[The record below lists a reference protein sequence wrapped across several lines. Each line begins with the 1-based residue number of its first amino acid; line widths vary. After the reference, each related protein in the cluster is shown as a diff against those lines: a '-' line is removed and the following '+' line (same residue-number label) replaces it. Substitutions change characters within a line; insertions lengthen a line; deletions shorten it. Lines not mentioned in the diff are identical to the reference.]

1 MLKALIVGADGVC
14 PDYIFEHPERY
25 PNLTKLCKT
34 GASASYSAYVQ
45 KGYQSSYLSEMNW
58 ASIYTGLPPWEHHI
72 TVKAGVGCRMPSI
85 GQFNGLAPFWEQM
98 NLNGLRVGLW
108 AADCCADP
116 TAINGYVIASRYTM
130 LETPAPIR
138 TAPRTLQTCE
148 KDRPLLELLPGE
160 PPPRLYPRTLEQQG
174 YTFAQ
179 LRQDPELAWRAIEAY
194 HFQDALDNFRA
205 ELEYFYQAI
214 CTVQRQNPVDVLYF
228 YTPTTD
234 LIGHC
239 TMYCDGCGTLTK
251 AYQLLDEYVGKWMDA
266 LQPENV
272 IVLSDHGMSNFQE
285 LVRTSDERVR
295 REAFAARDEVIW
307 LPNGYIAFE
316 ARNGALLFTAH
327 GLKGTFIAA
336 GKDIRHTVL
345 HEMRTLDVYPT
356 LLELLGAAVP
366 AGRAG
371 YVLDIFNRPLRN
383 QSSLLREADTV
394 YTTAAVLQCV
404 TPNMTDIVLNELYVR
419 HRFQRFIVVGEEKYR
434 EIFTHNPRAS
444 GFVPYDTFDCR
455 AFDAVYSGIVTEGA
469 GPSGHI
475 LVHQGG

>member
-72 TVKAGVGCRMPSI
+72 TVKAGVGCRMPSM

-366 AGRAG
+366 VGRAG

-394 YTTAAVLQCV
+394 YTTVAVLQCV
-404 TPNMTDIVLNELYVR
+404 TPSMTDIVLNELYVR
-419 HRFQRFIVVGEEKYR
+419 LSLI
-434 EIFTHNPRAS
+434 
-444 GFVPYDTFDCR
+444 
-455 AFDAVYSGIVTEGA
+455 
-469 GPSGHI
+469 HI
-475 LVHQGG
+475 

>member
-72 TVKAGVGCRMPSI
+72 TVKAGVGCRMPSM

-174 YTFAQ
+174 YTFV
-179 LRQDPELAWRAIEAY
+179 PISELIMRENY
-194 HFQDALDNFRA
+194 HM
-205 ELEYFYQAI
+205 
-214 CTVQRQNPVDVLYF
+214 DV
-228 YTPTTD
+228 TGKQ
-234 LIGHC
+234 I
-239 TMYCDGCGTLTK
+239 
-251 AYQLLDEYVGKWMDA
+251 ADE
-266 LQPENV
+266 
-272 IVLSDHGMSNFQE
+272 
-285 LVRTSDERVR
+285 
-295 REAFAARDEVIW
+295 
-307 LPNGYIAFE
+307 
-316 ARNGALLFTAH
+316 
-327 GLKGTFIAA
+327 
-336 GKDIRHTVL
+336 
-345 HEMRTLDVYPT
+345 
-356 LLELLGAAVP
+356 
-366 AGRAG
+366 
-371 YVLDIFNRPLRN
+371 
-383 QSSLLREADTV
+383 
-394 YTTAAVLQCV
+394 
-404 TPNMTDIVLNELYVR
+404 
-419 HRFQRFIVVGEEKYR
+419 
-434 EIFTHNPRAS
+434 
-444 GFVPYDTFDCR
+444 
-455 AFDAVYSGIVTEGA
+455 
-469 GPSGHI
+469 
-475 LVHQGG
+475 

>member
-72 TVKAGVGCRMPSI
+72 TVKAGVGCRMPSM

-383 QSSLLREADTV
+383 H
-394 YTTAAVLQCV
+394 
-404 TPNMTDIVLNELYVR
+404 P
-419 HRFQRFIVVGEEKYR
+419 
-434 EIFTHNPRAS
+434 
-444 GFVPYDTFDCR
+444 
-455 AFDAVYSGIVTEGA
+455 
-469 GPSGHI
+469 
-475 LVHQGG
+475 

>member
-72 TVKAGVGCRMPSI
+72 TVKAGVGCRMPSM

-419 HRFQRFIVVGEEKYR
+419 HRFHL
-434 EIFTHNPRAS
+434 T
-444 GFVPYDTFDCR
+444 
-455 AFDAVYSGIVTEGA
+455 A
-469 GPSGHI
+469 GPLTRYTAG
-475 LVHQGG
+475 L

>member
-72 TVKAGVGCRMPSI
+72 TVKAGVGCRMPSM

-295 REAFAARDEVIW
+295 REAFPEF
-307 LPNGYIAFE
+307 LP
-316 ARNGALLFTAH
+316 
-327 GLKGTFIAA
+327 
-336 GKDIRHTVL
+336 
-345 HEMRTLDVYPT
+345 
-356 LLELLGAAVP
+356 
-366 AGRAG
+366 
-371 YVLDIFNRPLRN
+371 
-383 QSSLLREADTV
+383 
-394 YTTAAVLQCV
+394 
-404 TPNMTDIVLNELYVR
+404 TP
-419 HRFQRFIVVGEEKYR
+419 
-434 EIFTHNPRAS
+434 
-444 GFVPYDTFDCR
+444 
-455 AFDAVYSGIVTEGA
+455 
-469 GPSGHI
+469 
-475 LVHQGG
+475 

>member
-72 TVKAGVGCRMPSI
+72 TVKAGVGCRMPSM

-194 HFQDALDNFRA
+194 HFQDALDNFWA

-251 AYQLLDEYVGKWMDA
+251 AYQSSA

-404 TPNMTDIVLNELYVR
+404 TPSMTDIVLNELYVR